1 MKSLPETKIERLQ
14 KKYGLIGISEE
25 IKDIVRTI
33 EQVGPTDIS
42 VLIEGE
48 SGTGKELAAR
58 ALHEESGR
66 SSKPL
71 VIVNAGAIPE
81 GLIESELFGHEK
93 GSFTGAYSDR
103 KGYFEEADG
112 GTIFLDEIGEMPLNT
127 QVKLLRVLEQKEFQ
141 RVGSAN
147 TRTLNV
153 RIIAAT
159 NRNLK
164 ELVSA
169 NEFRR
174 DLYYRL
180 KSISII
186 MPTLRKRVADIEIL
200 SQIFANERAQ
210 SLNISFGGFTDD
222 AIQMLESYDWPGN
235 VRELKNLM
243 ESLIVLEK
251 GKVITGK
258 VLKKHLYDQE
268 ETISTGST
276 NLPVHLERDSAT
288 AEREMIIRTL
298 FLLRNDIS
306 EMKDMLA
313 NRLMLQPRQGDLES
327 EKTNY
332 SNAFEESAVVVSN
345 KEVGNISMQ
354 DMEKELIISTLDKYR
369 GNRRMSS
376 ESLGISERT
385 LYRKIKEYDI

>member
-1 MKSLPETKIERLQ
+1 MKSLPETKIEHLQ

-25 IKDIVRTI
+25 IKDVVRTI

-58 ALHEESGR
+58 ALHEESER

-71 VIVNAGAIPE
+71 VIVNAAAIPE

-93 GSFTGAYSDR
+93 GSVTGAYSDR

-180 KSISII
+180 KSIGIV
-186 MPTLRKRVADIEIL
+186 MPTLRKRVVDIEIL

-210 SLNISFGGFTDD
+210 SLNITFGGFTDD
-222 AIQMLESYDWPGN
+222 AIQMLESHNWPGN

-313 NRLMLQPRQGDLES
+313 NRLMLQPSRGGLES

-332 SNAFEESAVVVSN
+332 SGAFEESAVVVSN

>member
-1 MKSLPETKIERLQ
+1 MKSLPETKIEHLQ

-25 IKDIVRTI
+25 IKDVVRTI

-58 ALHEESGR
+58 ALHEESER

-71 VIVNAGAIPE
+71 VIVNAAAIPE

-180 KSISII
+180 KSISLV
-186 MPTLRKRVADIEIL
+186 MPTLRSRVADIEIL

-210 SLNISFGGFTDD
+210 SLNISFGGFTDE
-222 AIQMLESYDWPGN
+222 AIKMLESHNWPGN

-268 ETISTGST
+268 ETVSIGST
-276 NLPVHLERDSAT
+276 NLPVHLQKDSAT

-313 NRLMLQPRQGDLES
+313 GRLMLQPRHGDQKS
-327 EKTNY
+327 EKTDY
-332 SNAFEESAVVVSN
+332 SNTFEDSAVVLSN
-345 KEVGNISMQ
+345 NEVGNVSMQ
-354 DMEKELIISTLDKYR
+354 DMEKDLIISTLDKYR